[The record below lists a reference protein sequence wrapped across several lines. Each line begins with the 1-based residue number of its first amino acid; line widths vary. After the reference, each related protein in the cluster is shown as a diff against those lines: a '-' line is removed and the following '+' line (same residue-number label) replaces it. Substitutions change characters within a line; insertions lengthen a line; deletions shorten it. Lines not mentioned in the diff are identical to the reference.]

1 MKIAG
6 RYEVTAKVGQGGM
19 GVVYR
24 AYDPAPM
31 DREVAVKTLHEF
43 ADPLALDL
51 FYRECRALKSIS
63 HPNIVEIFDMGEFE
77 EGGHKRPFFVMP
89 LLPGQTLDELIKA
102 AAHRLTVDRVVE
114 IVSQTCRGLQAA
126 HDRGLIHRDLK
137 PSNIFVMAD
146 DSVKL
151 IDFGVAHAVTARSR
165 TTGFDKGTLL
175 YMAPEQIQHKP
186 VSAQSDI
193 YALGL
198 TMYEAL
204 TRRQPFRL
212 GSEAEVIDAIL
223 NQSPPPASSL
233 NPAVTPLMTRAVHKA
248 MARQPWNRYE
258 TPREFA
264 DTIQKALRNEPIA
277 IFDPARVQPRI
288 QTALKA
294 LEDGDEQFAAEIVGE
309 LESEG
314 NADSQLAMLRAHI
327 DQAVRHKTLTTLLQ
341 SARSRYELGEE
352 PLALQKIN
360 EALQL
365 EPDNATALELKV
377 KIEARRSDREF
388 EKWIALARQHAQ
400 NGAYPNAHDALQKA
414 VALRPD
420 DSRVSAARREIDEG
434 ATGTRISSLA
444 ETVVSPLPATV
455 VRPIPGAPAVVP
467 STPPAEGAQRQV
479 DLVPPAIAP
488 ATPSSAPA
496 TPPLEKRREGA
507 SPLRIVTLV
516 GGIAAVAVIAIV
528 GVAWM
533 LRVPQT
539 GSVVEQTPVAAP
551 APAPSTTVPTAVT
564 TAPAVPPPAVPPP
577 PAPAPVAAAPRVE
590 SQSAPA
596 PRPDPARR
604 PSPQS
609 VPSAGAVTA
618 SPPAPSPSAPV
629 QITPPEPPQTSAAT
643 PAAAAQ
649 PSPTMAVDPLLPPA
663 LRGARAAELLN
674 QALQSERAEDW
685 PAALG
690 FYERARVTDPSMA
703 ALALAGVERVRA
715 QMLADG
721 SNAFKRAQEFDA
733 SNRVNDAITWYERA
747 VRNLPENSA
756 ERRIA
761 AERLRTLKS
770 GR

>member
-89 LLPGQTLDELIKA
+89 LLPGQTLDALIKTA
-102 AAHRLTVDRVVE
+102 SHRLTVDRVVE
-114 IVSQTCRGLQAA
+114 IISQTCRGLQAA
-126 HDRGLIHRDLK
+126 HERGLVHRDLK

-233 NPAVTPLMTRAVHKA
+233 NPAVSPLMTRAVHKA
-248 MARQPWNRYE
+248 IAKQPWNRYE

-314 NADSQLAMLRAHI
+314 TADSQLALLRAHI

-341 SARSRYELGEE
+341 SARSRYEQGEE

-360 EALQL
+360 EALQID
-365 EPDNATALELKV
+365 PDNATALELKV
-377 KIEARRSDREF
+377 KIEERRSEREF
-388 EKWIALARQHAQ
+388 EKWIALARQHAE
-400 NGAYPNAHDALQKA
+400 NRAYANAHDALQKA
-414 VALRPD
+414 IALRPD
-420 DSRVSAARREIDEG
+420 DSRVSRVQGEIDEG
-434 ATGTRISSLA
+434 ETGTRISSLS
-444 ETVVSPLPATV
+444 ETVAPPLPATV
-455 VRPIPGAPAVVP
+455 IRPVPAAPTTPAPPPGEGAPSPVERAHAPV
-467 STPPAEGAQRQV
+467 
-479 DLVPPAIAP
+479 AP
-488 ATPSSAPA
+488 A
-496 TPPLEKRREGA
+496 PPPVEKRREGA
-507 SPLRIVTLV
+507 SAVRIVALV
-516 GGIAAVAVIAIV
+516 GGIAAIAVVAVI
-528 GVAWM
+528 GVVWM
-533 LRVPQT
+533 LRVEQT
-539 GSVVEQTPVAAP
+539 KSAVEQTPVQGPAAATSVPPAVTPAPVIPVPVPPVAP
-551 APAPSTTVPTAVT
+551 APAAI
-564 TAPAVPPPAVPPP
+564 APP
-577 PAPAPVAAAPRVE
+577 VE
-590 SQSAPA
+590 SQPAPA
-596 PRPDPARR
+596 PRPAPARG
-604 PSPQS
+604 PSPQAA
-609 VPSAGAVTA
+609 PAAVTTSQPQSPGPTTQTT
-618 SPPAPSPSAPV
+618 SPPPS
-629 QITPPEPPQTSAAT
+629 QT
-643 PAAAAQ
+643 PAVAPAPTTT
-649 PSPTMAVDPLLPPA
+649 PSQTTTSQTTPSQTRVVDPLLPPA

-690 FYERARVTDPSMA
+690 FYERARLTDPSMA

-747 VRNLPENSA
+747 VRNLPEDSA